1 MGAFLDTS
9 KVAVRDGSNTIWVKR
24 RMDFGTKCRVE
35 DMLTRMA
42 ISTNGN
48 RSGEIQFTL
57 GAQRLALAVHN
68 IVAWEGPEF
77 NGVPCDQSSI
87 ERLDPDFPVFRM
99 ALDKITDLNQ
109 PREDTAD
116 PLPITGPVEPST
128 TDTNQ
133 PLETATLSTSV

>member
-9 KVAVRDGSNTIWVKR
+9 KVAVRDGSNTIWIKR

-42 ISTNGN
+42 ISGTGN
-48 RSGEIQFTL
+48 RTGEIQFTL

-77 NGVPCDQSSI
+77 NGVPCDQEHI
-87 ERLDPDFPVFRM
+87 EKLDPEYPVFKA
-99 ALDKITDLNQ
+99 ALDKITELNQ
-109 PREDTAD
+109 PREDPPD
-116 PLPITGPVEPST
+116 PLQRT
-128 TDTNQ
+128 TPT
-133 PLETATLSTSV
+133 ETAMPVNGTTPALDMVST